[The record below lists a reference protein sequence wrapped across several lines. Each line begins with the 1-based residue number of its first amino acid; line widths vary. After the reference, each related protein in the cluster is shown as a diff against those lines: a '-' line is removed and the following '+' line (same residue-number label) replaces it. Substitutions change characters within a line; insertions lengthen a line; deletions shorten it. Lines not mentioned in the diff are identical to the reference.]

1 MDLSVSLV
9 HFTEFPVRRP
19 AVALAMAGLLTLVFA
34 AGVVRLQI
42 DSSLAAMSVQDDAL
56 YLQHERNKQVFGSD
70 EVLSIALPFEDAL
83 SRDALALQRR
93 LAEAID
99 TLPVVSEVD
108 SLTTIDDIDG
118 DDDMLSIGPLVPDG
132 DPMQLSDEELERIRA
147 RVARHPLLP
156 GLLISRDGRTAA
168 LQIRFDSASTEPER
182 NTALA
187 AIDERLTAELGSRP
201 YHLAGHLFMKS
212 EITRTIARDLAVLV
226 PATIGVMALLLFAA
240 MRCWRTA
247 LLSLAGVLLAVLW
260 MLGTMGWAGIPLT
273 AMSNA
278 APTILLAL
286 GTAYVMHLAAAAQRR
301 AATGGTPPQIAEYAL
316 REVRLGMLVA
326 GMTTVVGYGSLTLS
340 RVPVVHGFG
349 LALVIGIV
357 AVMAVGLFVLPA
369 AFALIR
375 PRGQAGV
382 FGSTTALGRPLL
394 AIARIASRRP
404 WTVLALALGVSASA
418 AVSIL
423 GIEVDSSGPNRFPD
437 DSRFRVSS
445 EFYRTQLSGDV
456 LESVHLTGPKDHFLQ
471 PDTLR
476 RIQAFQR
483 DAEALPEIDR
493 TISIA
498 DYVAFMNRE
507 MFGGDADEQRVP
519 ATAEEVGQYL
529 FLYTSAGNPEEFDD
543 LIDPDAAQARIILK
557 ADVPSSRASASLRA
571 RLQALAEQ
579 HFPTEAAPDAVLS
592 TEILLSRAADV
603 VVREQIRSFAI
614 ALVLILVTVMLSFR
628 SISAG
633 LYMLLP
639 NGIPLLLN
647 LATMSLLGI
656 ALSDVTSIISVT
668 VLGIAVDSSVHLLVG
683 SRAIERRYGSRSAA
697 VLRALLTTGRPILLT
712 TVLIVAGFGVLLLS
726 EFRSVAHLGAF
737 TALTMVYCLFG
748 DLLVLPAQILARW
761 RRPDPSAARAV
772 AVETQGSLW
781 TALLREEPGGQRTL
795 AFLGETPLSA
805 GAAEPRAEPRV
816 LIHPLDGEAESWHLL
831 GRAPGGGWMVAD
843 SDPARATA
851 GGH

>member
-1 MDLSVSLV
+1 MSLLTVS
-9 HFTEFPVRRP
+9 EFPVRHP
-19 AVALAMAGLLTLVFA
+19 VVALAMAGIVTLVFV
-34 AGVVRLQI
+34 AGIGRLEI

-56 YLQHERNKQVFGSD
+56 YTKHEQNKAVFGSD
-70 EVLSIALPFEDAL
+70 EVLSIAVPFEDAL
-83 SRDALALQRR
+83 SREALALQRR

-108 SLTTIDDIDG
+108 SLTTVDTIEG
-118 DDDMLSIGPLVPDG
+118 TDDMLSIEPLVPDG
-132 DPMQLSDEELERIRA
+132 DPMELSNEELERIRS
-147 RVARHPLLP
+147 RVARNPLLP
-156 GLLISRDGRTAA
+156 GLLLSRDGRTAA
-168 LQIRFDSASTEPER
+168 LQIRFDPASSEPER

-187 AIDERLTAELGSRP
+187 AIDERLTAELGARP

-226 PATIGVMALLLFAA
+226 PVTVLVMAVLLFAA

-247 LLSLAGVLLAVLW
+247 LLSLTAVLLAVLW

-273 AMSNA
+273 AMSNS

-301 AATGGTPPQIAEYAL
+301 AASSGSPQQIAAYAL

-326 GMTTVVGYGSLTLS
+326 GLTTIVGYGSLTLS

-349 LALVIGIV
+349 LALASGIL

-369 AFALIR
+369 AFALVR
-375 PRGQAGV
+375 PRGTAGV
-382 FGSTTALGRPLL
+382 FGATTALGRPLL
-394 AIARIASRRP
+394 GVARIASRRP
-404 WTVLALALGVSASA
+404 WTVLAVTGFVSALA
-418 AVSIL
+418 GASIF
-423 GIEVDSSGPNRFPD
+423 GIEVDSSGPNRFPA

-456 LESVHLTGPKDHFLQ
+456 LESVYLTGPKDHFLQ
-471 PDTLR
+471 PDTLQ

-483 DAEALPEIDR
+483 AAEALPEIDR
-493 TISIA
+493 TVSIV
-498 DYVAFMNRE
+498 DYVVFMNRE
-507 MFGGDADEQRVP
+507 MFGGTDDELRVP
-519 ATAEEVGQYL
+519 ETAEEVGQYL
-529 FLYTSAGNPEEFDD
+529 FLYTSSGNPEEFDD
-543 LIDPDAAQARIILK
+543 LIDPDAMQARVILK

-579 HFPTEAAPDAVLS
+579 HFPTEAGPDAVLS

-603 VVREQIRSFAI
+603 VVREQVRSFAI
-614 ALVLILVTVMLSFR
+614 ALVLILLTVMLSFR

-656 ALSDVTSIISVT
+656 ALSDATSIISVT
-668 VLGIAVDSSVHLLVG
+668 VLGIAVDSSIHLLVG
-683 SRAIERRYGSRSAA
+683 TRAIERRYGSRSAA
-697 VLRALLTTGRPILLT
+697 VLRALLTTGRPIALT
-712 TVLIVAGFGVLLLS
+712 TALIVAGFGVLLLS
-726 EFRSVAHLGAF
+726 EFRSVTYLGAF
-737 TALTMVYCLFG
+737 TALTMVYCMFG

-761 RRPDPSAARAV
+761 RRPEPSSARAV
-772 AVETQGSLW
+772 AVEADGSLW
-781 TALLREEPGGQRTL
+781 TALLQDGPGGRRTLSFLGDTPLAAAGREPGRTQRVRL
-795 AFLGETPLSA
+795 
-805 GAAEPRAEPRV
+805 
-816 LIHPLDGEAESWHLL
+816 HPLDGDAESWHLI
-831 GRAPGGGWMVAD
+831 GPEPGGDWLL
-843 SDPARATA
+843 SDVESEAWPARAIV

>member
-1 MDLSVSLV
+1 M
-9 HFTEFPVRRP
+9 
-19 AVALAMAGLLTLVFA
+19 ALAIAGVLTLFFA
-34 AGVVRLQI
+34 AGIGRLQI

-56 YLQHERNKQVFGSD
+56 YAQHERNKQVFGSD
-70 EVLSIALPFEDAL
+70 EVLSIAVPFDDAL
-83 SRDALALQRR
+83 TRDALALQRR
-93 LAEAID
+93 LAEALD
-99 TLPVVSEVD
+99 ELPVVADVD
-108 SLTTIDDIDG
+108 ALTTIDDIEG

-132 DPMQLSDEELERIRA
+132 DPMELSDDELARIRA

-168 LQIRFDSASTEPER
+168 LQVRFDPASSEPER
-182 NTALA
+182 NAALT
-187 AIDERLTAELGSRP
+187 AIDERLLAEMGSRP

-226 PATIGVMALLLFAA
+226 PATIAVMALLLLAA
-240 MRCWRTA
+240 IRCWRTA

-286 GTAYVMHLAAAAQRR
+286 GTAYVMHLAAATQRR
-301 AATGGTPPQIAEYAL
+301 AATGGTPPQIAAYAL

-326 GMTTVVGYGSLTLS
+326 GMTTIVGYGSLTLS

-349 LALVIGIV
+349 LALVIGIA

-369 AFALIR
+369 AFAWIR

-382 FGSTTALGRPLL
+382 FGSSTSLGRPLL
-394 AIARIASRRP
+394 AIAQIASRRSGA
-404 WTVLALALGVSASA
+404 VLALALGVSGLA
-418 AVSIL
+418 AISIF

-456 LESVHLTGPKDHFLQ
+456 LESVYLVGPKDHFLQ
-471 PDTLR
+471 PETLR

-507 MFGGDADEQRVP
+507 MFGGADDEQRIP
-519 ATAEEVGQYL
+519 GTAQEVGQYL
-529 FLYTSAGNPEEFDD
+529 FLYTSSGNPEEFDD
-543 LIDPDAAQARIILK
+543 LIDPEATQARIILK
-557 ADVPSSRASASLRA
+557 ADVPSSRASASLRES
-571 RLQALAEQ
+571 LEALAAQ
-579 HFPTEAAPDAVLS
+579 HFPAEAAPEAVLS

-614 ALVLILVTVMLSFR
+614 AFVLILVTVMLTFR

-683 SRAIERRYGSRSAA
+683 TRAIERRDGSRPAA
-697 VLRALLTTGRPILLT
+697 VLRALLTTGRPILVT

-748 DLLVLPAQILARW
+748 DLLVLPAQLLART
-761 RRPDPSAARAV
+761 RRSEPSAGRAV
-772 AVETQGSLW
+772 AVEMQGSLW
-781 TALLREEPGGQRTL
+781 TALLREPPGGPPTL
-795 AFLGETPLSA
+795 AFLGETPLA
-805 GAAEPRAEPRV
+805 GAGSESGAEQRV
-816 LIHPLDGEAESWHLL
+816 RIHALDGQPESWHLL
-831 GRAPGGGWMVAD
+831 APAPGGGWTVSD
-843 SDPARATA
+843 SARATA
-851 GGH
+851 GGS

>member
-1 MDLSVSLV
+1 MSLV
-9 HFTEFPVRRP
+9 HATEFPVRHP
-19 AVALAMAGLLTLVFA
+19 VAALAMAGIVTLGFV
-34 AGVVRLQI
+34 AGIARLEI

-56 YLQHERNKQVFGSD
+56 YAQHEQNKEVFGSD
-70 EVLSIALPFEDAL
+70 EVLSIAVPFEDAL

-93 LAEAID
+93 LADAID
-99 TLPVVSEVD
+99 AVPVVSEVD
-108 SLTTIDDIDG
+108 ALTTIDDIEG

-132 DPMQLSDEELERIRA
+132 DPMELSDEELDAIRA

-168 LQIRFDSASTEPER
+168 LQIRFDPASSEPER

-187 AIDERLTAELGSRP
+187 AIDERLTAELGSHP

-226 PATIGVMALLLFAA
+226 PVTVLVMALLLFAA

-247 LLSLAGVLLAVLW
+247 LLSLTAVLLAVLW

-273 AMSNA
+273 AMSNS

-301 AATGGTPPQIAEYAL
+301 ATSSASPPQIAEYAL

-326 GMTTVVGYGSLTLS
+326 GLTTIVGYGSLTLS

-349 LALVIGIV
+349 LALASGIF

-369 AFALIR
+369 AFALVR
-375 PRGQAGV
+375 PRGTAGV
-382 FGSTTALGRPLL
+382 FGATATLGRPLL
-394 AIARIASRRP
+394 GLARIASRRP
-404 WTVLALALGVSASA
+404 WTVLALTLLLSALAGVS
-418 AVSIL
+418 IF
-423 GIEVDSSGPNRFPD
+423 GIEVDSSGPNRFPA

-456 LESVHLTGPKDHFLQ
+456 LESVYLTGPKDHFLQ
-471 PDTLR
+471 PDTLH

-483 DAEALPEIDR
+483 AAEALPEIDR
-493 TISIA
+493 TVSIA
-498 DYVAFMNRE
+498 DYVVFMNRE
-507 MFGGDADEQRVP
+507 LFGGADDELRIP
-519 ATAEEVGQYL
+519 ASAEEVGQYL
-529 FLYTSAGNPEEFDD
+529 FLYTSSGNPEEFDD
-543 LIDPDAAQARIILK
+543 LIAPDATQARVILK

-579 HFPTEAAPDAVLS
+579 HFPTEAGPDAVLS

-603 VVREQIRSFAI
+603 VVREQVRSFAI

-656 ALSDVTSIISVT
+656 ALSDATSIISVT
-668 VLGIAVDSSVHLLVG
+668 VLGIAVDSSIHLLVG
-683 SRAIERRYGSRSAA
+683 TRAIERRYGSRSAA

-712 TVLIVAGFGVLLLS
+712 TALIVAGFGVLLLS
-726 EFRSVAHLGAF
+726 EFRSVTYLGAF
-737 TALTMVYCLFG
+737 TALTMVYCMFG

-761 RRPDPSAARAV
+761 RRPEPASARAV
-772 AVETQGSLW
+772 AVEAGGSLW
-781 TALLREEPGGQRTL
+781 TALLHEGPGGRRTL
-795 AFLGETPLSA
+795 AFLGETPIAAA
-805 GAAEPRAEPRV
+805 GEAPGSTQRV
-816 LIHPLDGEAESWHLL
+816 RLHPLDGEADSWHLI
-831 GRAPGGGWMVAD
+831 GREPGGDWLL
-843 SDPARATA
+843 SDAESWPARAIA
-851 GGH
+851 GGY